1 MVARL
6 IIVTLCLVL
15 GFAAGALW
23 MKQHSPTRAPAY
35 PGPTQKLYKPQQFP
49 TNAQQPQRATNAEAS
64 GIPQVTSLQETAGIT
79 SEFLQSASLYAFAAP
94 MNASGIRQLLE
105 GSGQA
110 LSGGDYLGA
119 TSLLIGRYAELNF
132 EEAIDYALIKGGTQT
147 ERWLRAIFHARARL
161 DLDDAVA
168 RAGQLNRSQQIIAGT
183 AILRSNNELTSEQ
196 RQAIATQLNI
206 PVQVVATT
214 RHNNA
219 EAWSDI
225 QTLSEPIQKMQAQ
238 MQHLMRWGQSDPW
251 AALQASADIEN
262 QQVRRQIQGSLLGL
276 AAVDDPQQVIDW
288 LDAQPQGQGLDDLT
302 ANVITQLGRTDPDRA
317 LALMERLSGPARS
330 QAELGYWTTRAA
342 ADPEGA
348 AAWLASS
355 QSQLDTP
362 SGQRVRTWG
371 GGDQMIL
378 TLSMTAPESAERFMA
393 ALPATTRD
401 GLETSYVTG
410 LAQQHPARAAD
421 RIERITDDSTRR
433 AASQS
438 LISSWTRTDASAAT
452 DWIERQPATDT
463 PQLFQA
469 LGRGWGQQDA
479 QAAEAYA
486 SRMRSGTDRDHMISG
501 LISSGRLSQTN
512 ASELFELMDDQQ
524 LRAQAERMGEAMR
537 GLSTRTLSTAIRS
550 FGLDAGGIPTTRQ
563 STPSR
568 NN

>member
-23 MKQHSPTRAPAY
+23 MKQQSPTRAPAY
-35 PGPTQKLYKPQQFP
+35 PGPTQELYEPQHLP
-49 TNAQQPQRATNAEAS
+49 TNPQEPQTAINAEAS
-64 GIPQVTSLQETAGIT
+64 SVPQVTSLQETAGIT

-105 GSGQA
+105 GARQA

-119 TSLLIGRYAELNF
+119 TSLLIGRYAELDF
-132 EEAIDYALIKGGTQT
+132 QEAIDYALGKGGTQT
-147 ERWLRAIFHARARL
+147 GNWLRAIFHARARL
-161 DLDDAVA
+161 DLEDAVA

-183 AILRSNNELTSEQ
+183 AILRSNNELTSKQ
-196 RQAIATQLNI
+196 RRAIAAQLNI
-206 PVQVVATT
+206 PAQVVATT
-214 RHNNA
+214 RHNSA

-225 QTLSEPIQKMQAQ
+225 QTMSEPMQKMQAQ

-251 AALQASADIEN
+251 AAIQASADIEN

-276 AAVDDPQQVIDW
+276 AAVDDSQQVIDW
-288 LDAQPQGQGLDDLT
+288 LDSQPQGQGLNELT
-302 ANVITQLGRTDPDRA
+302 LGVITQLGRTDPDRA
-317 LALMERLSGPARS
+317 QALMERLSGTART
-330 QAELGYWTTRAA
+330 QAEIGFWTSRAA

-362 SGQRVRTWG
+362 NGQRLGVG
-371 GGDQMIL
+371 SGEQIIMM
-378 TLSMTAPESAERFMA
+378 LSMTSPEAAERFMA

-401 GLETSYVTG
+401 GLETSYVRG
-410 LAQQHPARAAD
+410 IAQQDPSRAAD
-421 RIERITDDSTRR
+421 RIERITDDNARR
-433 AASQS
+433 SASQS
-438 LISSWTRTDASAAT
+438 LISRWARTDASSAT

-469 LGRGWGQQDA
+469 LGRGWVRQDSE
-479 QAAEAYA
+479 AAEAHA
-486 SRMRSGTDRDHMISG
+486 VRMRSGTDRDHMISG
-501 LISSGRLSQTN
+501 LITSGRISQTKL
-512 ASELFELMDDQQ
+512 SELVELMDDQQ

-537 GLSTRTLSTAIRS
+537 GATSRALSTTIGS
-550 FGLDAGGIPTTRQ
+550 FGLNAGGIPTTRQ
-563 STPSR
+563 STPS
-568 NN
+568 NNK